1 MTRLETV
8 LIRLDSDLRKLG
20 CRWALVGG
28 MAVSV
33 RARPRTTVDVD
44 VAVAVRGDEE
54 AEQLIG
60 RFRALGY
67 EVRST
72 VEQTAT
78 GRLATVRLAPPLEGG
93 APASDSDRHTTV
105 VDLLLASSGI
115 EPEIAAAAERLTILP
130 GLSVPVAT
138 IGHLLALKVLA
149 EQENRPQ
156 DRADAIALIA
166 TARPR
171 DLREAEHAL
180 ELIGRRGYDRGKNLR
195 SALERVLSTRPEA
208 E

>member
-1 MTRLETV
+1 MTRLEAI

-28 MAVSV
+28 IAVSV
-33 RARPRTTVDVD
+33 RARPRTTFDVD

-54 AEQLIG
+54 AERLIA

-78 GRLATVRLAPPLEGG
+78 GRLATVRLAPPLEGRG
-93 APASDSDRHTTV
+93 PASGSDREAAV

-130 GLSVPVAT
+130 GLTVPVAT
-138 IGHLLALKVLA
+138 VGHLLAQKVLA

-156 DRADAIALIA
+156 DRSDAIALIA
-166 TARPR
+166 VARPR
-171 DLREAEHAL
+171 DLLEAEQAL
-180 ELIGRRGYDRGKNLR
+180 ELIARRGYDRGKDLR
-195 SALERVLSTRPEA
+195 TALERVLSIRPEV